1 MRTRFCVALCAA
13 ALALSANSTILGWST
28 DAAIISA
35 RATPLAGPPAVAG
48 TVSVAWD
55 AYAVGVHETALEL
68 LVQRSTCGTIQTRL
82 TERRSS
88 VLIEV
93 TERQRSGACLAVAAI
108 QPLDLPLDHA
118 LAGRAIEGPS
128 RRRVQ
133 TPLERSRQDRVPR
146 LIGFAPQDAM
156 HALALVSLHGRVSSV
171 RRAGGLRRVVAQQP
185 AVGQRP
191 PGSRVVQITLAGP

>member
-1 MRTRFCVALCAA
+1 MTRFCVALSAA
-13 ALALSANSTILGWST
+13 ALAWSASSTISSAG
-28 DAAIISA
+28 AA
-35 RATPLAGPPAVAG
+35 PLPGPPAVAG

-55 AYAVGVHETALEL
+55 AYAVGLHETSLEL
-68 LVQRSTCGTIQTRL
+68 LVQRSTCGTIQSRL

-93 TERQRSGACLAVAAI
+93 TEQQRQGACLAVAAI
-108 QPLDLPLDHA
+108 QPLDLPLAHA

-133 TPLERSRQDRVPR
+133 TPLERSRLVHVPR

-156 HALALVSLHGRVSSV
+156 HALALVSLHGRVRSV
-171 RRAGGLRRVVAQQP
+171 RRAGGLPRVVGQQP